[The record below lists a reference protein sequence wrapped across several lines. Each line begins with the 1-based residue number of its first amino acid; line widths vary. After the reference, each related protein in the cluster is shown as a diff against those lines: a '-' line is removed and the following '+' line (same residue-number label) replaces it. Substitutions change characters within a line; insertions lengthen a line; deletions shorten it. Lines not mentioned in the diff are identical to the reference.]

1 MSIDVTLSG
10 PLFDGRAAAW
20 TKDAVTALRREVAEH
35 ALDAWQEGMDASFRV
50 NGHVYESFAH
60 TVDDGPDTLV
70 NDGWSVTND
79 LPYGP
84 WLEGVG
90 SRNFPVTRFP
100 GYHAL
105 RNAYVIT
112 DRAVPDIAQ
121 PRIDALVDRINN
133 E

>member
-1 MSIDVTLSG
+1 MTVTLTG
-10 PLFDGRAAAW
+10 PLFDGRAKDW
-20 TKDAVTALRREVAEH
+20 TRDAVARIRRAIASH

-60 TVDDGPDTLV
+60 VVDGDPEALV
-70 NDGWSVTND
+70 NDGWGATND

-105 RNAYVIT
+105 RNAYLVT
-112 DRAVPDIAQ
+112 DRAVPDIAA
-121 PRIDALVDRINN
+121 PDIDDLVNRINT